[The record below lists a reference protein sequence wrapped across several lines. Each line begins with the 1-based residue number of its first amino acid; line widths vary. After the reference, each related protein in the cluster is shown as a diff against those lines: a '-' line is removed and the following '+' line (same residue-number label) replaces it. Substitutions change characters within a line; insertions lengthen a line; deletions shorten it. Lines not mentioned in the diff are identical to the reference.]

1 MSHKSPP
8 LFYEKQ
14 IFKHSRVR
22 YLLAIL
28 PAAFLLL
35 LIWQVILR
43 HPTGRQPLSNGN
55 VIGWTV
61 FLWLVYLRL
70 ITLKLVTEVHAGN
83 LHLSMHGLWSIRKIP
98 LAGIGSAEVVI
109 YDPVK
114 DYGGYGIRLSPRG
127 RAYIASGNRGVRL
140 TLMKGMK
147 VLVGSQR
154 PQELAQAI
162 AAGCGST

>member
-1 MSHKSPP
+1 MSRKAPP
-8 LFYEKQ
+8 LFYEQQGFKQ
-14 IFKHSRVR
+14 RRVR
-22 YLLAIL
+22 YLLAIM

-35 LIWQVILR
+35 LIWQVILG
-43 HPTGRQPLSNGN
+43 HPTGHRPLSNGN

-61 FLWLVYLRL
+61 FLWLIYLRL
-70 ITLKLVTEVHAGN
+70 ITMKLVTEVHTGD
-83 LHLSMHGLWSIRKIP
+83 LRLSMHGLWSIRKIP
-98 LAGIGSAEVVI
+98 LAGIGSAEVVT

-127 RAYIASGNRGVRL
+127 RAYIASGDRGVSL
-140 TLMKGMK
+140 TPTKGMK

-162 AAGCGST
+162 AAARGPT

>member
-1 MSHKSPP
+1 M
-8 LFYEKQ
+8 
-14 IFKHSRVR
+14 
-22 YLLAIL
+22 
-28 PAAFLLL
+28 L
-35 LIWQVILR
+35 LIWQVIPG
-43 HPTGRQPLSNGN
+43 HPTGRRPLCNGN

-70 ITLKLVTEVHAGN
+70 ITMKLITEVHAGD

-98 LAGIGSAEVVI
+98 LVGIGSAEVVT

-114 DYGGYGIRLSPRG
+114 DHGGYGIRLSPRE
-127 RAYIASGNRGVRL
+127 RTYIASGNRGVRL

-147 VLVGSQR
+147 VPLGSQR

-162 AAGCGST
+162 AAACGST